1 MITSLEDFSWLVGVW
16 VGEDGD
22 HIFEEHW
29 SPLRGSSMMG
39 MFRLIQE
46 GQPRFFEFMTL
57 GIEGNECMLRIKH
70 FDPRLIGW
78 EDRDLSVV
86 YSLEES
92 IPGRALRRARIAP
105 RSASSRPG
113 RGRVRA
119 LPHAGGDLCPDPS
132 TREGRRTGDRQRP
145 VGGRH
150 PVG

>member
-92 IPGRALRRARIAP
+92 IPGRARFVKRDSADPNWMIYQRENQVLRVHFENLEGEI
-105 RSASSRPG
+105 PG
-113 RGRVRA
+113 SQFEFRK
-119 LPHAGGDLCPDPS
+119 
-132 TREGRRTGDRQRP
+132 Q
-145 VGGRH
+145 
-150 PVG
+150 